1 VRERA
6 HRRGPEGLSVGALDG
21 RTALIAGASTGVGL
35 ATALAF
41 ADAGAHVHAAARRP
55 ALIEEAAAGR
65 DVVAHGLDVTDRAA
79 VAALAERLAAEG
91 PLHVLVV
98 AAGTN
103 IKARR
108 LEQVTPEAFDDLIAL
123 NLTGAFNVVNAFL
136 EPVRATGGDVVLIGS
151 VSGSWPDGSGA
162 VYQASKAALLAFAR
176 GAAFEER
183 GGVRYTTIM
192 PGLVDTAILENRPEP
207 PSAEMR
213 MQMLHPDDV
222 AAACLFA
229 VSLPPRAHV
238 PELTILPT
246 ELQALGRTQ

>member
-1 VRERA
+1 MGLLG
-6 HRRGPEGLSVGALDG
+6 GP
-21 RTALIAGASTGVGL
+21 TALIAGASSGIGL

-55 ALIEEAAAGR
+55 ELIEEAAGGR
-65 DVVAHGLDVTDRAA
+65 DIVAHHLDVTDRAE

-91 PLHVLVV
+91 PLHALVA

-103 IKARR
+103 LKGRR
-108 LEQVTPEAFDDLIAL
+108 LEQLTPEAFDDLIAL
-123 NLTGAFNVVNAFL
+123 NLTGAFNVVSAFV
-136 EPVRATGGDVVLIGS
+136 EPLRATRGDAVLIGS
-151 VSGSWPDGSGA
+151 VSGSWPDRAGA
-162 VYQASKAALLAFAR
+162 AYAASKAAVLAFAR
-176 GAAFEER
+176 GAAFDER
-183 GGVRYTTIM
+183 DGVRYTTIM

-213 MQMLHPDDV
+213 AQMLHPDDV

-238 PELTILPT
+238 PEITILPT
-246 ELQALGRTQ
+246 ELQALGRTA